1 LRPKTVSN
9 EIATEF
15 VKQFVPKIWDA
26 LEKHG
31 KKATLK
37 NLRAYIAS
45 LKVESTTKKAAKV
58 LGGEGKQEA
67 KKKVEVPDMD
77 IVFIPLVDVVL
88 QGNVNHIKDLAK
100 LKIRTN
106 PRKEGEGLLPRGV
119 PVEVGTRFVDK
130 FLPAL

>member
-1 LRPKTVSN
+1 M
-9 EIATEF
+9 
-15 VKQFVPKIWDA
+15 
-26 LEKHG
+26 
-31 KKATLK
+31 K
-37 NLRAYIAS
+37 NLRAYVAS

-88 QGNVNHIKDLAK
+88 QGNVNDIKDLAK

-119 PVEVGTRFVDK
+119 PVEVGTRFVDQ